1 LNSFAT
7 LLKPVGIWGII
18 FLALFGL
25 FSYLLANVVS
35 NAATRNDVIRW
46 LAADTASTRYR
57 ALLKRGLDALD
68 RRLSRGQAH
77 LPETSAARAWSGGL
91 LSFNLALAFGYPILS
106 LLVAWVISGVGS
118 AGDAVL
124 FPAEPD
130 DMKRYVLGAAIC
142 GLASILLVAERKMT
156 GALQS
161 AVQFGALGLFVSSA
175 NEFAGAVVVAGVLA
189 SGLIFARAG
198 TDGGAGV
205 VAFAIATVVS
215 FTVAGPL
222 GLSFVGAIDV
232 AGVFACAFAL
242 AVAFTLIGT
251 WTGKVM
257 LATLVLSLIGTSII
271 AVAIWVKPSY
281 NIRGDGI
288 TIASLVL
295 FISLLPMLNALAD
308 FASCGLTRY
317 WMRRG
322 ISGNLLWAGVRDTA
336 AGAAI
341 FMALGFA
348 SIAAIHVIRPQDGV
362 PLVDLA
368 PIFDALRDPDQR
380 ASYGW
385 LAAMLFSTLLPT
397 LVHLMLAS
405 LAFFTLAPAGLRHW
419 IVQRLADGGEG
430 HDLSGKLGQGMV
442 VLCLTLAVLIPMMAV
457 WYLFTLRHG
466 VLNAAITVFD
476 WFAISIGA
484 IPAGVP
490 L

>member
-1 LNSFAT
+1 LVSRLLDRAGWLLLDYFAT

-35 NAATRNDVIRW
+35 NPATRNDVIRW
-46 LAADTASTRYR
+46 LAADTASIRYR

-68 RRLSRGQAH
+68 RRLSRDEAH
-77 LPETSAARAWSGGL
+77 LPETRAARAWSGGL

-106 LLVAWVISGVGS
+106 LLTAWVISGQGT
-118 AGDAVL
+118 AGDTVL
-124 FPAEPD
+124 FPAEPND
-130 DMKRYVLGAAIC
+130 IKRYVLAAAIC
-142 GLASILLVAERKMT
+142 GLVSAWLIAEHKLVGSK
-156 GALQS
+156 QFV
-161 AVQFGALGLFVSSA
+161 VQLIALGLFIA
-175 NEFAGAVVVAGVLA
+175 AAAAGAVTSAVAVP
-189 SGLIFARAG
+189 F
-198 TDGGAGV
+198 
-205 VAFAIATVVS
+205 AFA
-215 FTVAGPL
+215 
-222 GLSFVGAIDV
+222 
-232 AGVFACAFAL
+232 FAS
-242 AVAFTLIGT
+242 AFTWIGQR
-251 WTGKVM
+251 TGKVM
-257 LATLVLSLIGTSII
+257 LATLAWSLFGTAII
-271 AVAIWVKPSY
+271 AAAILFTPSY
-281 NIRGDGI
+281 PMPHHGI
-288 TIASLVL
+288 SPAGIVL
-295 FISLLPMLNALAD
+295 FFSLLPMLNALAD

-322 ISGNLLWAGVRDTA
+322 ISGNLLWAGLRDTA

-419 IVQRLADGGEG
+419 IVQRLTEGGEG
-430 HDLSGKLGQGMV
+430 HDLSGKLGQGML
-442 VLCLTLAVLIPMMAV
+442 VLCLTLAVVMPMMAV